1 MSLSIAKNN
10 ECHRKKSCRLFVVF
24 GFHHFFTTVKA
35 IWADVVAQVN
45 LTSYRLNCRCRTS
58 DEVVRAV
65 HTAF

>member
-1 MSLSIAKNN
+1 MNQ
-10 ECHRKKSCRLFVVF
+10 LFVVF
-24 GFHHFFTTVKA
+24 GFHHFFTTIKA

-45 LTSYRLNCRCRTS
+45 LTSYWLNRSCRAS